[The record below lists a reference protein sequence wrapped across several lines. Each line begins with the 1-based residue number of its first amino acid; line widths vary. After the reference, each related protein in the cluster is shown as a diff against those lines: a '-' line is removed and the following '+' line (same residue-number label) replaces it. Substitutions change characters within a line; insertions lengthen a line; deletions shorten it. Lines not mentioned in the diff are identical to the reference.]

1 MPQKLRIK
9 LASCKV
15 STEDGVKLLEKCGF
29 NNQEAEE
36 IVKSLPK
43 TITFKSASKRYGAF
57 RLLQNGFDVKLT

>member
-1 MPQKLRIK
+1 MPAKLRIK

-15 STEDGVKLLEKCGF
+15 STDDGVKLLEKCGF
-29 NNQEAEE
+29 SKQEAEE

>member
-29 NNQEAEE
+29 NKQEAEE